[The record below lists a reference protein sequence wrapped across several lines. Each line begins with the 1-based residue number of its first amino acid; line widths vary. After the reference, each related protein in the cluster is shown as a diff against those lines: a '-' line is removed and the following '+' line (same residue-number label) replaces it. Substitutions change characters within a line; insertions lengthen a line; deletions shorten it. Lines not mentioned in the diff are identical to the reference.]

1 MVIPAG
7 VTHSRALE
15 NPRKGTTFKALV
27 TSGVGRLSRLLI
39 VFFAAT
45 VSLAL
50 RAIAL
55 AQQIHRTRAKDQG
68 CDQYDRVENQHE
80 KKDNTFL

>member
-1 MVIPAG
+1 
-7 VTHSRALE
+7 
-15 NPRKGTTFKALV
+15 
-27 TSGVGRLSRLLI
+27 VGRLPRLLI

-68 CDQYDRVENQHE
+68 CDKTRVA
-80 KKDNTFL
+80 